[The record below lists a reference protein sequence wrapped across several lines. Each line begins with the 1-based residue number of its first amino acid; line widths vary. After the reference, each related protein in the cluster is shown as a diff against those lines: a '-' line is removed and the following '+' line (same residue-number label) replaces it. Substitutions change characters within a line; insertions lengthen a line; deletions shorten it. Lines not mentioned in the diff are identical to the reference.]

1 MNNKTNK
8 QMVPLFNPILNKNT
22 DNLINNSFAP
32 LISSKSSTTQQPLAL
47 HQQQTNTLNINKALN
62 SKPIS
67 HKKMLEL
74 YLKGIKLYDNNLSSF
89 SSNWNNKYL
98 ILSLK
103 KTNFSSLPS
112 NPSVSNT
119 GYTSASADISNSNR
133 TEKQDLS
140 LLSSNSTSLAST
152 ETQVQEN
159 KLRLN
164 KYLKSISLNSNNK
177 GKVINYSEII
187 SYNFIAGNN
196 KLIKNIYSLLEYSF
210 FAMSSL
216 ISKPVFE
223 ITPEKVVV
231 HLYFFVF
238 NKGAITS
245 EASED
250 KRSRGSN
257 IKNRNL
263 TNLNQRPAKQ
273 RSSRSI
279 KGGNQQDS
287 NTFLNVNSSKLNK
300 ICEIL
305 SGYFKKPVE
314 LELVRLYYPYFNS
327 NILVNLFGLIINKI
341 KVRFIMKNLF
351 KKAIIKNPS
360 KLPRKNRLTII
371 PSFLSGIKIR
381 IAGRL
386 LTHRV
391 VPRKTVKII
400 RRGALARGKVKFL
413 DVARFT
419 NKNKRG
425 AFSITIS
432 AGQNFS

>member
-1 MNNKTNK
+1 MSNKTNK
-8 QMVPLFNPILNKNT
+8 QMASLFANPILNK
-22 DNLINNSFAP
+22 DNLI
-32 LISSKSSTTQQPLAL
+32 STSVSPTQK
-47 HQQQTNTLNINKALN
+47 NILNQNKALN

-74 YLKGIKLYDNNLSSF
+74 YLKGIKLYDQNLSSF
-89 SSNWNNKYL
+89 TSNWNNKKL

-103 KTNFSSLPS
+103 KSTFSNLDLPLNTSNQTTNALGPIESVQQESS
-112 NPSVSNT
+112 
-119 GYTSASADISNSNR
+119 
-133 TEKQDLS
+133 
-140 LLSSNSTSLAST
+140 LSSNSTVPNVSPST
-152 ETQVQEN
+152 VNQVTSP
-159 KLRLN
+159 RIN
-164 KYLKSISLNSNNK
+164 KYLKSISLINSKTK
-177 GKVINYSEII
+177 GQVISYSENI
-187 SYNFIAGNN
+187 SYNFKAANN
-196 KLIKNIYSLLEYSF
+196 KLIKNIYTLLEYSF
-210 FAMSSL
+210 FSMSSL

-238 NKGAITS
+238 NKETVTG
-245 EASED
+245 EP
-250 KRSRGSN
+250 KRSRRN
-257 IKNRNL
+257 NKNL
-263 TNLNQRPAKQ
+263 SSTNLQSE
-273 RSSRSI
+273 SSEGI
-279 KGGNQQDS
+279 IQQDS
-287 NTFLNVNSSKLNK
+287 NTFLRKNSSKLNK

-327 NILVNLFGLIINKI
+327 NILVNLLGLIINKI
-341 KVRFIMKNLF
+341 KVRFIMKKLF
-351 KKAIIKNPS
+351 KKAIIKNPT
-360 KLPRKNRLTII
+360 KLPRKKRLTII

-391 VPRKTVKII
+391 VPRKTVKTI
-400 RRGALARGKVKFL
+400 RRGALARGKVNFL

-432 AGQNFS
+432 SGQNFS